1 MTKFNVGK
9 FNVKNSEI
17 ASVNANSD
25 LVLGSNLSKFLVDKY
40 ISEAEVSIELDAKAN
55 LYIRIMGIESNAD
68 MEMES
73 KALSSNLVYASEA
86 TGDMSID
93 AYGVGSLLGE
103 DYVEIKGLV
112 LKPGQEVEID
122 MCNLT
127 VTVNGENAMHLMST
141 DGDFFDFL
149 IGDND
154 IEIEAVGANG
164 VQIDTY
170 WKDKWL

>member
-9 FNVKNSEI
+9 FNVKNSEV

-25 LVLGSNLSKFLVDKY
+25 LVLGSNLSTFLVDKY
-40 ISEAEVSIELDAKAN
+40 ISEAEASIELDAKAN

-154 IEIEAVGANG
+154 IEIEAIGSNG